1 MVQPKYNPEEAL
13 QRVKLMMSYD
23 SKKTLT
29 ENKEI
34 IFEQQSAP
42 VDVVTGAGIGAI
54 QGAVAGAYTGAALG
68 TAGFPVV
75 GTAIGAVVGAGLGA
89 LLYWWGEKDQGS
101 EGFKQVMSV
110 CPNSALVPQLTPQ
123 EHRNI
128 AYAIQDAQGTWNDN
142 EEAIVN
148 ALKRIPT
155 VGDLC
160 KVNDRFP
167 QGLYEFLD
175 GVTDSESE
183 WRLFT
188 RPLADMVEDTK
199 FVVKKQDL
207 QKAQTSGG
215 GAVVDTASS
224 SVKKSTYKPCT
235 GTYQFGCKSDA
246 IAKVQSCLGLVS
258 DGKFG
263 PKTRAAL
270 KKKGITVFG
279 DADIERICKYQEED
293 PSKYLS
299 DVIGS
304 GEGIPSN
311 TGADTGI
318 GN

>member
-1 MVQPKYNPEEAL
+1 MN
-13 QRVKLMMSYD
+13 YD
-23 SKKTLT
+23 SSKTLT
-29 ENKEI
+29 ENKEN

-42 VDVVTGAGIGAI
+42 IDVT
-54 QGAVAGAYTGAALG
+54 TGAAVGATIGAAAG
-68 TAGFPVV
+68 TAVFPVV
-75 GTAIGAVVGAGLGA
+75 GTVLGAVVGAELGA
-89 LLYWWGEKDQGS
+89 LANWWRNKDMGS

-110 CPNSALVPQLTPQ
+110 CPNSSLVPQLTQQ
-123 EHRNI
+123 EHKNI
-128 AYAIQDAQGTWNDN
+128 AYAIQDAQGQWDDD
-142 EEAIVN
+142 EEAIIN

-167 QGLYEFLD
+167 KGLYEFLSR
-175 GVTDSESE
+175 VTDSESE

-199 FVVKKQDL
+199 FVAKKEDVK
-207 QKAQTSGG
+207 KAQTSGG
-215 GAVVDTASS
+215 GSAVKTTTG

-318 GN
+318 GI